1 MAFIGEIFALIA
13 AFGWVGSSV
22 MFERASKKLS
32 GLSVNIIRLVI
43 AMLLLMI
50 ITTFTRGMALPFDAT
65 SKMAFYLGISGMMG
79 LFIGDFFL
87 YQAYTLIGARI
98 TLVLMTL
105 APIVVSILG
114 FLFLG
119 ETLTFQQIIG
129 ILITCTGVTLVILK
143 NSGDNKKLSIN
154 FSKKGLIFAILAV
167 TGEAIGI
174 IFTKIGSANYDSFA
188 TTQVRSIPA
197 LLAFIFFISLKGE
210 WKSVA
215 KAATDRLGVLYIT
228 LGTIIATVGMCSLIE
243 GMRHTKMG
251 VVTTIASTS
260 PILIIPISII
270 FFKEKITKR
279 EMIGAGVSVV
289 GVALFFL

>member
-1 MAFIGEIFALIA
+1 MNFIGEAFALVA

-22 MFERASKKLS
+22 MFERASKKVS

-43 AMLLLMI
+43 AMLMLMT
-50 ITTFTRGMALPFDAT
+50 ITTFTRGMALPYDAT
-65 SKMAFYLGISGMMG
+65 SKLAFYLGISGMMG

-105 APIVVSILG
+105 APIIVSILG

-119 ETLTFQQIIG
+119 ESLNVQQILG
-129 ILITCTGVTLVILK
+129 ILITCAGVTLVILK
-143 NSGDNKKLSIN
+143 KSGEKRGIAVN
-154 FSKKGLIFAILAV
+154 FSKKGIVFAALAV
-167 TGEAIGI
+167 CGEAVGI

-197 LLAFIFFISLKGE
+197 LLAFVVYISFRKE
-210 WKSVA
+210 WKNVG
-215 KAATDRLGVLYIT
+215 KAALDKLGVFYIAM
-228 LGTIIATVGMCSLIE
+228 GTVIATVGMCALIE
-243 GMRHTKMG
+243 GMRYTKMG

-270 FFKEKITKR
+270 FFKEKVTRR
-279 EMIGAGVSVV
+279 EAIGAIVSVV